1 MDTGNMGIGRIGPFE
16 VFYPTQ
22 QAVPPVR
29 QNGDGEI
36 PGRLF
41 VVEGIDGSGKSTQLM
56 LLHKWLESKGYGVVF
71 SQWNSSPLVKDT
83 TKLGKKKKMLTPATF
98 SLIHATDFADRTER
112 SILPLLKAGA
122 VVLCD
127 RYIYTAFARD
137 VARGMD
143 RAWVRDLYGF
153 AVKPAVAFYF
163 RVPLETAV
171 GRITAAREGL
181 KFYEAGMDLGV
192 SDDPEESFRFF
203 QGRIIDEY
211 EKMIPEFGLT
221 VVDATLPV
229 EIQQAQVR
237 QIAKTHLERAK
248 NLRVRP

>member
-1 MDTGNMGIGRIGPFE
+1 MFTIERTLIYLLAFPSLVSIDFSATGA
-16 VFYPTQ
+16 T
-22 QAVPPVR
+22 VR
-29 QNGDGEI
+29 KI
-36 PGRLF
+36 
-41 VVEGIDGSGKSTQLM
+41 
-56 LLHKWLESKGYGVVF
+56 
-71 SQWNSSPLVKDT
+71 
-83 TKLGKKKKMLTPATF
+83 
-98 SLIHATDFADRTER
+98 
-112 SILPLLKAGA
+112 
-122 VVLCD
+122 
-127 RYIYTAFARD
+127 
-137 VARGMD
+137 
-143 RAWVRDLYGF
+143 
-153 AVKPAVAFYF
+153 
-163 RVPLETAV
+163 
-171 GRITAAREGL
+171 ITAAREGL

>member
-1 MDTGNMGIGRIGPFE
+1 MENTPGSRLGTFE
-16 VFYPTQ
+16 VFL
-22 QAVPPVR
+22 PVR
-29 QNGDGEI
+29 SSERAVQPRGDDGF

-41 VVEGIDGSGKSTQLM
+41 IVEGIDGSGKSTQLS
-56 LLHKWLESKGYGVVF
+56 LLHKWLESRGYGVVF

-98 SLIHATDFADRTER
+98 SLIHATDFADRTEH

-127 RYIYTAFARD
+127 RYVYTAFARD

-143 RAWVRDLYGF
+143 RSWVRDLYRF
-153 AVKPAVAFYF
+153 AATPAVAFYF
-163 RVPLETAV
+163 RVPLETAIGRLV
-171 GRITAAREGL
+171 GARDGF
-181 KFYEAGMDLGV
+181 KFYEAGLDLGL
-192 SDDPEESFRFF
+192 SDDPTESFRLF

-211 EKMIPEFGLT
+211 ERMIPEFGLT

-229 EIQQAQVR
+229 EVQQTQVR
-237 QIAKTHLERAK
+237 QIVTNHLERAT
-248 NLRVRP
+248 NLRVKP